1 MNHFKLPLILF
12 ISTLIFIGFSRLFIF
27 QIDFTEDK
35 RYTLSEET
43 MNQIQK
49 IKNPLKI
56 DVFLSGNMP
65 SKYLKFRNELDFI
78 LNRIKF
84 YNKNISLNYINPLEF
99 EKTDDTVNEM
109 IQFGLPPE
117 IVRENKNG
125 NIKQSLIFPWLVIN
139 YGKKS
144 EKILLLQKQLGDNE
158 DEKIFRSLEQ
168 LEYKIL
174 DGLHKV
180 ILKEKKNIAILT
192 SHETTNNIK
201 IADLLQN
208 LKPYYNLG
216 SFDLKNKDVTPKK
229 TVENLKKFDLLV
241 ISNPKNSFSQK
252 EKYIIDQFSLSGGK
266 LLWMINGVT
275 INRDS
280 LFNNY
285 GRAYSVGKELNLD
298 DYFFN
303 LGIRIQK
310 KLVKDLYCAPIVLA
324 NGQENDTQY
333 IPYPWPYNPLSE
345 PENFVIGKDL
355 GPVLF
360 QFASPI
366 DTLES
371 QLTKTLL
378 IKSSNF
384 TKTSTTPS
392 VIELT
397 EAINEIKPNEFKN
410 ISKDFGYLIEGRQK
424 SLFTNRIKPFNLKN
438 EINYGLV
445 KLIIFSDGNIA
456 ENQID
461 KGSPLSLGYD
471 KWTNNYYS
479 NKDLIINSIHYL
491 VNNEKRL
498 LLKDK
503 NLKVNTIDKIKIK
516 KYASFWK
523 WFMLIIPL
531 LIGLISGFVIQFLRF
546 RIKS

>member
-1 MNHFKLPLILF
+1 MNHFKLPLILL

-49 IKNPLKI
+49 IENPLKI

-84 YNKNISLNYINPLEF
+84 YNKNISLNYINPLGF

-158 DEKIFRSLEQ
+158 EEKIFRSLEQ

-229 TVENLKKFDLLV
+229 TIENLKKFDLLV

-345 PENFVIGKDL
+345 PENFIIGKDL

-366 DTLES
+366 DTLEN

-384 TKTSTTPS
+384 TKISTTPS

-491 VNNEKRL
+491 VNNEERL
-498 LLKDK
+498 LLRDK

>member
-144 EKILLLQKQLGDNE
+144 EKIKKKQKQLGDNE

-491 VNNEKRL
+491 LNNEKRL

>member
-1 MNHFKLPLILF
+1 M
-12 ISTLIFIGFSRLFIF
+12 T
-27 QIDFTEDK
+27 
-35 RYTLSEET
+35 
-43 MNQIQK
+43 
-49 IKNPLKI
+49 
-56 DVFLSGNMP
+56 
-65 SKYLKFRNELDFI
+65 
-78 LNRIKF
+78 
-84 YNKNISLNYINPLEF
+84 
-99 EKTDDTVNEM
+99 TVNEM

-144 EKILLLQKQLGDNE
+144 EKIQLLQKKLGDNE
-158 DEKIFRSLEQ
+158 NEKIIRSLEQ

-192 SHETTNNIK
+192 SHETTKNIK
-201 IADLLQN
+201 ITDLLQN

-229 TVENLKKFDLLV
+229 TLENLKKFDLLV

-252 EKYIIDQFSLSGGK
+252 EKYIIDQFSLNGGK

-280 LFNNY
+280 LFNKY
-285 GRAYSVGKELNLD
+285 GKAYSVEKKLNLE

-324 NGQENDTQY
+324 NGQENNTQY
-333 IPYPWPYNPLSE
+333 IPYPWPYNPLTE
-345 PENFVIGKDL
+345 PENFVIGKNL

-366 DTLES
+366 DTLEN
-371 QLTKTLL
+371 QLSKTLL

-392 VIELT
+392 IVELT
-397 EAINEIKPNEFKN
+397 EAINEIKQNEFKN
-410 ISKDFGYLIEGRQK
+410 VSKDFGYLIEGKQK
-424 SLFTNRIKPFNLKN
+424 SLFTNRIKPFNLEN

-445 KLIIFSDGNIA
+445 KSIIFSDGNIA

-491 VNNEKRL
+491 VNNNERL
-498 LLKDK
+498 ILRDK
-503 NLKVNTIDKIKIK
+503 NLKVNSLDKIKIK
-516 KYASFWK
+516 KYGSLWK

-531 LIGLISGFVIQFLRF
+531 LIGLLSGFVIQFLRF
-546 RIKS
+546 RNKS

>member
-139 YGKKS
+139 YGEKS

-158 DEKIFRSLEQ
+158 NEKIFRSLEQ

-229 TVENLKKFDLLV
+229 TLENLKKFDLLV

-366 DTLES
+366 DTLEN

-392 VIELT
+392 IIELT

-461 KGSPLSLGYD
+461 KGFPLSLGYD

-491 VNNEKRL
+491 VNNNERL
-498 LLKDK
+498 LLRDK
-503 NLKVNTIDKIKIK
+503 NLKVNTLDKIKIK
-516 KYASFWK
+516 KYGSFWK

>member
-125 NIKQSLIFPWLVIN
+125 NIKQSLIFPWIVIN
-139 YGKKS
+139 YGEKS
-144 EKILLLQKQLGDNE
+144 EKILLLQKQLGDKE

-229 TVENLKKFDLLV
+229 TLENLKKFDLLV

-366 DTLES
+366 DTLEN

-384 TKTSTTPS
+384 TKTSKTPS

-397 EAINEIKPNEFKN
+397 EATKEIKPNEFKN
-410 ISKDFGYLIEGRQK
+410 ISKDFGYLIKGRQK

-456 ENQID
+456 ENQVD
-461 KGSPLSLGYD
+461 KGFPLSLGYD

-491 VNNEKRL
+491 VNNNERL
-498 LLKDK
+498 LLRDK
-503 NLKVNTIDKIKIK
+503 NLKVNTLDKIKIK
-516 KYASFWK
+516 KYGSFWK

>member
-125 NIKQSLIFPWLVIN
+125 NVKQSLIFPWLVIN
-139 YGKKS
+139 YGEKS
-144 EKILLLQKQLGDNE
+144 EKILLLQKQLGDKE

-229 TVENLKKFDLLV
+229 TLENLKKFDLLV

-366 DTLES
+366 DTLEN

-384 TKTSTTPS
+384 TKTSKTPS

-397 EAINEIKPNEFKN
+397 EATKEIKPNEFKN
-410 ISKDFGYLIEGRQK
+410 ISKDFGYLIKGRQK

-456 ENQID
+456 ENQVD
-461 KGSPLSLGYD
+461 KGFPLSLGYD

-491 VNNEKRL
+491 VNNNERL
-498 LLKDK
+498 LLRDK
-503 NLKVNTIDKIKIK
+503 NLKVNTLDKIKIK
-516 KYASFWK
+516 KYGSFWK

>member
-12 ISTLIFIGFSRLFIF
+12 ISTLILIGFSRLFIF

>member
-12 ISTLIFIGFSRLFIF
+12 ISTLIFVGFSRLFIF

-49 IKNPLKI
+49 IENPLKI

-84 YNKNISLNYINPLEF
+84 YNKNISLNYINPLGF

-158 DEKIFRSLEQ
+158 EEKIFRSLEQ

-229 TVENLKKFDLLV
+229 TIENLKKFDLLV

-345 PENFVIGKDL
+345 PENFIIGKDL

-366 DTLES
+366 DTLEN

-491 VNNEKRL
+491 VNNEERL
-498 LLKDK
+498 LLRDK

>member
-229 TVENLKKFDLLV
+229 TLENLKKFDLLV

>member
-139 YGKKS
+139 YGEKS
-144 EKILLLQKQLGDNE
+144 EKILLLKKQLGDKE

-229 TVENLKKFDLLV
+229 TLENLKKFDLLV
-241 ISNPKNSFSQK
+241 VSNPKNSFSQK

-366 DTLES
+366 DTLEN

-384 TKTSTTPS
+384 TKTSKTPS

-397 EAINEIKPNEFKN
+397 EATKEIKPNEFKN
-410 ISKDFGYLIEGRQK
+410 ISKDFGYLIKGRQK

-456 ENQID
+456 ENQVD
-461 KGSPLSLGYD
+461 KGFPLSLGYD

-491 VNNEKRL
+491 VNNEERL
-498 LLKDK
+498 LLRDK
-503 NLKVNTIDKIKIK
+503 NLKVNTLDKIKIK
-516 KYASFWK
+516 KYGSFWK

>member
-125 NIKQSLIFPWLVIN
+125 NVKQSLIFPWLVIN
-139 YGKKS
+139 YGEKS

-158 DEKIFRSLEQ
+158 NEKIFRSLEQ

-180 ILKEKKNIAILT
+180 ILKEKKNIAILI
-192 SHETTNNIK
+192 SHETTNTIK

-229 TVENLKKFDLLV
+229 TLENLKKFDLLL

-360 QFASPI
+360 QFASPL
-366 DTLES
+366 DTLEN

-384 TKTSTTPS
+384 TKTSKTPS

-397 EAINEIKPNEFKN
+397 EATKEIKPNEFKN
-410 ISKDFGYLIEGRQK
+410 ISKDFGYLIKGRQK

-456 ENQID
+456 ENQVD
-461 KGSPLSLGYD
+461 KGFPLSLGYD

-491 VNNEKRL
+491 VNNNERL
-498 LLKDK
+498 LLRDK
-503 NLKVNTIDKIKIK
+503 NLKVNTLDKIKIK
-516 KYASFWK
+516 KYGSFWK

>member
-139 YGKKS
+139 YGEKS
-144 EKILLLQKQLGDNE
+144 EKILLLKKQLGDKE

-168 LEYKIL
+168 LEYTIL

-229 TVENLKKFDLLV
+229 TLENLKKFDLLV

-366 DTLES
+366 DTLEN

-384 TKTSTTPS
+384 TKTSKTPS

-397 EAINEIKPNEFKN
+397 EATKEIKPNEFKN
-410 ISKDFGYLIEGRQK
+410 ISKDFGYLIKGRQK

-456 ENQID
+456 ENQVD
-461 KGSPLSLGYD
+461 KGFPLSLGYD

-491 VNNEKRL
+491 VNNEERL
-498 LLKDK
+498 LLRDK
-503 NLKVNTIDKIKIK
+503 NLKVNTLDKIKIK
-516 KYASFWK
+516 KYGSFWK

>member
-139 YGKKS
+139 YGEKS
-144 EKILLLQKQLGDNE
+144 EKILLLQKQLGDKE

-229 TVENLKKFDLLV
+229 TLENLKKFDLLV

-366 DTLES
+366 DTLEN

-384 TKTSTTPS
+384 TKTSKTPS

-397 EAINEIKPNEFKN
+397 EATKEIKPNEFKN
-410 ISKDFGYLIEGRQK
+410 ISKDFGYLIKGRQK

-461 KGSPLSLGYD
+461 KGFPLSLGYD

-491 VNNEKRL
+491 VNNNERL
-498 LLKDK
+498 LLRDK
-503 NLKVNTIDKIKIK
+503 NLKVNTLDKIKIK
-516 KYASFWK
+516 KYGSFWK

>member
-12 ISTLIFIGFSRLFIF
+12 ISTFIFIGFSRLFIF

-125 NIKQSLIFPWLVIN
+125 NIKQSLIFPWIVIN
-139 YGKKS
+139 YGEKS
-144 EKILLLQKQLGDNE
+144 EKILLLQKQLGDKE

-216 SFDLKNKDVTPKK
+216 SFDLKNNDVTPKK
-229 TVENLKKFDLLV
+229 TLENLKKFDLLL

-366 DTLES
+366 DTLEN

-384 TKTSTTPS
+384 TKTLTTPS
-392 VIELT
+392 IIELT

-438 EINYGLV
+438 ETNYGLV

-491 VNNEKRL
+491 VNNNERL
-498 LLKDK
+498 LLRDK
-503 NLKVNTIDKIKIK
+503 NLNVNTIDKIKVK
-516 KYASFWK
+516 KYGSFWK

-546 RIKS
+546 RMKL

>member
-12 ISTLIFIGFSRLFIF
+12 ISTLIFVGFSRLFIF

-49 IKNPLKI
+49 IENPLKI

-84 YNKNISLNYINPLEF
+84 YNKNISLNYINPLGF

-158 DEKIFRSLEQ
+158 EEKIFRSLEQ

-229 TVENLKKFDLLV
+229 TIENLKKFDLLV

-345 PENFVIGKDL
+345 PENFIIGKDL

-366 DTLES
+366 DTLEN

-491 VNNEKRL
+491 VNNEERL
-498 LLKDK
+498 LLRDK
-503 NLKVNTIDKIKIK
+503 NLKVNTVDKIKIK

>member
-125 NIKQSLIFPWLVIN
+125 NIKQSLIFPWIVIN
-139 YGKKS
+139 YGEKS
-144 EKILLLQKQLGDNE
+144 EKILLLQKQLGDKE

-229 TVENLKKFDLLV
+229 TLENLKKFDLLV

-366 DTLES
+366 DTLEN

-384 TKTSTTPS
+384 TKTSKTPS

-397 EAINEIKPNEFKN
+397 EATKEIKPNEFKN
-410 ISKDFGYLIEGRQK
+410 ISKDFGYLIKGRQK

-461 KGSPLSLGYD
+461 KGFPLSLGYD

-491 VNNEKRL
+491 VNNEERL
-498 LLKDK
+498 LLRDK

-516 KYASFWK
+516 KYGSFWK

>member
-27 QIDFTEDK
+27 QLDFTEDK

-158 DEKIFRSLEQ
+158 EEKIFRSLEQ

-216 SFDLKNKDVTPKK
+216 SFDLKNKDVTPTK
-229 TVENLKKFDLLV
+229 TIENLKKFDLLV

-366 DTLES
+366 DTLEN

-491 VNNEKRL
+491 VNNEERL
-498 LLKDK
+498 LLRDK

>member
-12 ISTLIFIGFSRLFIF
+12 ISTLIFVGFSRLFIF

-49 IKNPLKI
+49 IENPLKI

-84 YNKNISLNYINPLEF
+84 YNKNISLNYINPLGF

-144 EKILLLQKQLGDNE
+144 EKIQLLQKKLGDNE
-158 DEKIFRSLEQ
+158 EEKIFRSLEQ

-229 TVENLKKFDLLV
+229 TIENLKKFDLLV

-345 PENFVIGKDL
+345 PENFIIGKDL

-366 DTLES
+366 DTLEN

-491 VNNEKRL
+491 VNNEERL
-498 LLKDK
+498 LLRDK

>member
-139 YGKKS
+139 YGEKS

-158 DEKIFRSLEQ
+158 NEKIFRSLEQ

-229 TVENLKKFDLLV
+229 TLENLKKFDLLV
-241 ISNPKNSFSQK
+241 VSNPKNSFSQK

-366 DTLES
+366 DTLEN

-384 TKTSTTPS
+384 TKTSKTPS

-397 EAINEIKPNEFKN
+397 EATKEIKPNEFKN
-410 ISKDFGYLIEGRQK
+410 ISKDFGYLIKGRQK

-456 ENQID
+456 ENQVD
-461 KGSPLSLGYD
+461 KGFPLSLGYD

-491 VNNEKRL
+491 VNNEERL
-498 LLKDK
+498 LLRDK
-503 NLKVNTIDKIKIK
+503 NLKVNTLDKIKIK
-516 KYASFWK
+516 KYGSFWK

>member
-139 YGKKS
+139 YGEKS
-144 EKILLLQKQLGDNE
+144 EKILLLKKQLGDKE

-168 LEYKIL
+168 LEYTIL

-229 TVENLKKFDLLV
+229 TLENLKKFDLLV

-366 DTLES
+366 DTLEN

-384 TKTSTTPS
+384 TKTSKTPS

-397 EAINEIKPNEFKN
+397 EATKEIKPNEFKN
-410 ISKDFGYLIEGRQK
+410 ISKDFGYLIKGRQK

-456 ENQID
+456 ENQVD
-461 KGSPLSLGYD
+461 KGFPLSLGYD

-491 VNNEKRL
+491 VNNNERL
-498 LLKDK
+498 LLRDK
-503 NLKVNTIDKIKIK
+503 NLKVNTLDKIKIK
-516 KYASFWK
+516 KYGSFWK

>member
-366 DTLES
+366 DTLEN

>member
-1 MNHFKLPLILF
+1 
-12 ISTLIFIGFSRLFIF
+12 
-27 QIDFTEDK
+27 
-35 RYTLSEET
+35 
-43 MNQIQK
+43 
-49 IKNPLKI
+49 
-56 DVFLSGNMP
+56 
-65 SKYLKFRNELDFI
+65 
-78 LNRIKF
+78 
-84 YNKNISLNYINPLEF
+84 
-99 EKTDDTVNEM
+99 M

-144 EKILLLQKQLGDNE
+144 EKIQLLQKKLGDNE
-158 DEKIFRSLEQ
+158 NEKIIRSLKQ

-192 SHETTNNIK
+192 SHETTKNIK
-201 IADLLQN
+201 ITDLLQN

-229 TVENLKKFDLLV
+229 TLENLKRFDLLV

-252 EKYIIDQFSLSGGK
+252 DKYIIDQFSLNGGK

-280 LFNNY
+280 LFNKY
-285 GRAYSVGKELNLD
+285 GKAYSVEKIKSRGL
-298 DYFFN
+298 FFN

-324 NGQENDTQY
+324 NGQENNTQY
-333 IPYPWPYNPLSE
+333 IPYPWPYNPLTE
-345 PENFVIGKDL
+345 PENFVIGKNL

-366 DTLES
+366 DTLEN
-371 QLTKTLL
+371 QLSKTLL

-384 TKTSTTPS
+384 TKTSTSPS
-392 VIELT
+392 IVELT
-397 EAINEIKPNEFKN
+397 EAINEIKQNEFKN
-410 ISKDFGYLIEGRQK
+410 VSKDFGYLIEGKQK
-424 SLFTNRIKPFNLKN
+424 SLFTNRIKPFNLEN
-438 EINYGLV
+438 EISYGLV
-445 KLIIFSDGNIA
+445 KSIIFSDGNIA

-491 VNNEKRL
+491 VNNSDRL
-498 LLKDK
+498 ILRDK
-503 NLKVNTIDKIKIK
+503 NLKVNSLDKIKIK
-516 KYASFWK
+516 KYASLWK

-531 LIGLISGFVIQFLRF
+531 LIGLLSGFVIQFLRL
-546 RIKS
+546 RNRS

>member
-12 ISTLIFIGFSRLFIF
+12 ISTLIFVGFSRLFIF

-49 IKNPLKI
+49 IENPLKI

-84 YNKNISLNYINPLEF
+84 YNKNISLNYINPLGF

-158 DEKIFRSLEQ
+158 EEKIFRSLEQ

-229 TVENLKKFDLLV
+229 TIENLKKFDLLV

-345 PENFVIGKDL
+345 PENFIIGKDL

-366 DTLES
+366 DTLEN

-491 VNNEKRL
+491 VNNEERL
-498 LLKDK
+498 LLRDK
-503 NLKVNTIDKIKIK
+503 NLKVNTVDKIKIK

-546 RIKS
+546 KIKS

>member
-139 YGKKS
+139 YGEKS
-144 EKILLLQKQLGDNE
+144 EKILLLQKQLGDKE

-229 TVENLKKFDLLV
+229 TLENLKKFDLLV

-366 DTLES
+366 DTLEN

-461 KGSPLSLGYD
+461 KGFPLSLGYD

-491 VNNEKRL
+491 VNNEERL
-498 LLKDK
+498 LLRDK

-516 KYASFWK
+516 KYGSFWK

>member
-35 RYTLSEET
+35 RYTLSKET
-43 MNQIQK
+43 LNQIQK
-49 IKNPLKI
+49 IKKPLKI

-125 NIKQSLIFPWLVIN
+125 NVKQSLIFPWLVIN
-139 YGKKS
+139 YGEKS

-158 DEKIFRSLEQ
+158 NEKIFRSLEQ

-180 ILKEKKNIAILT
+180 ILKEKKNIAILI
-192 SHETTNNIK
+192 SHETTNTIK

-229 TVENLKKFDLLV
+229 TLENLKKFDLLL

-333 IPYPWPYNPLSE
+333 IPYPWPYNPLTE
-345 PENFVIGKDL
+345 PENFVIGKNL
-355 GPVLF
+355 GPILF
-360 QFASPI
+360 QFVSPI
-366 DTLES
+366 DTLEN
-371 QLTKTLL
+371 QLSKTLL

-392 VIELT
+392 IVELT

-410 ISKDFGYLIEGRQK
+410 VSKDFGYLIEGRQK

-438 EINYGLV
+438 ETNYGLV

-491 VNNEKRL
+491 VNNNERL
-498 LLKDK
+498 LLRDK
-503 NLKVNTIDKIKIK
+503 NLNVNTIDKIKVK
-516 KYASFWK
+516 KYGSFWK

-546 RIKS
+546 RMKL

>member
-139 YGKKS
+139 YGEKS

-158 DEKIFRSLEQ
+158 NEKIFRSLEQ

-216 SFDLKNKDVTPKK
+216 SFDLKNKDVSPKK
-229 TVENLKKFDLLV
+229 TLENLKKFDLLV
-241 ISNPKNSFSQK
+241 VSNPKNSFSQK

-366 DTLES
+366 DTLEN

-384 TKTSTTPS
+384 TKTSKTPS

-397 EAINEIKPNEFKN
+397 EATKEIKPNEFKN
-410 ISKDFGYLIEGRQK
+410 ISKDFGYLIKGRQK

-456 ENQID
+456 ENQVD
-461 KGSPLSLGYD
+461 KGFPLSLGYD

-491 VNNEKRL
+491 VNNNERL
-498 LLKDK
+498 LLRDK
-503 NLKVNTIDKIKIK
+503 NLKVNTLDKIKIK
-516 KYASFWK
+516 KYGSFWK

>member
-139 YGKKS
+139 YGEKS

-158 DEKIFRSLEQ
+158 NEKIFRSLEQ

-229 TVENLKKFDLLV
+229 TLENLKKFDLLV

-366 DTLES
+366 DTLEN

-384 TKTSTTPS
+384 TKTSKTPS

-397 EAINEIKPNEFKN
+397 EATKEIKPNEFKN
-410 ISKDFGYLIEGRQK
+410 ISKDFGYLIKGRQK

-456 ENQID
+456 ENQVD
-461 KGSPLSLGYD
+461 KGFPLSLGYD

-491 VNNEKRL
+491 VNNNERL
-498 LLKDK
+498 LLRDK
-503 NLKVNTIDKIKIK
+503 NLKVNTLDKIKIK
-516 KYASFWK
+516 KYGSFWK

>member
-229 TVENLKKFDLLV
+229 TIENLKKFDLLV

-366 DTLES
+366 DTLEN

>member
-523 WFMLIIPL
+523 WFMLTIPL

>member
-139 YGKKS
+139 YGEKS

-158 DEKIFRSLEQ
+158 NEKIFRSLEQ

-229 TVENLKKFDLLV
+229 TLENLKKFDLLL

-345 PENFVIGKDL
+345 PENFIIGKDL

-503 NLKVNTIDKIKIK
+503 NLIVNSIDTINLK

-531 LIGLISGFVIQFLRF
+531 LIGRISGFFIQLLRF

>member
-1 MNHFKLPLILF
+1 MSHFKFPLIIFVSTLAF
-12 ISTLIFIGFSRLFIF
+12 ISFSRFFIF
-27 QIDFTEDK
+27 QIDLTEDK

-43 MNQIQK
+43 LNQIQK

-56 DVFLSGNMP
+56 DVFLSGNIP

-78 LNRIKF
+78 LNRIKS
-84 YNKNISLNYINPLEF
+84 YNKNIFLNYINPLEF
-99 EKTDDTVNEM
+99 EKTDVTVNEM

-144 EKILLLQKQLGDNE
+144 EKIQLLQKKLGDNE
-158 DEKIFRSLEQ
+158 NEKIIRSLEQ

-174 DGLHKV
+174 DGIHKV

-192 SHETTNNIK
+192 SHETTKNIK
-201 IADLLQN
+201 ITDLLQN

-229 TVENLKKFDLLV
+229 TLENLKRFDLLV
-241 ISNPKNSFSQK
+241 ISNPKKSFSQK
-252 EKYIIDQFSLSGGK
+252 DKYIIDQFSLNGGK

-280 LFNNY
+280 LFNKY
-285 GRAYSVGKELNLD
+285 GKAYSVEKKLNLE

-324 NGQENDTQY
+324 NGQENNTQY
-333 IPYPWPYNPLSE
+333 IPYPWPYNPLTE
-345 PENFVIGKDL
+345 PENFVIGKNL

-366 DTLES
+366 DTLEN
-371 QLTKTLL
+371 QLSKTLL

-384 TKTSTTPS
+384 TKTSITPS
-392 VIELT
+392 IVELT
-397 EAINEIKPNEFKN
+397 EAINEIKQNEFKN
-410 ISKDFGYLIEGRQK
+410 VSKDFGYLIEGKQK
-424 SLFTNRIKPFNLKN
+424 SLFTNRIKPFNLEN
-438 EINYGLV
+438 EISYGLV
-445 KLIIFSDGNIA
+445 KSIIFSDGNVA

-491 VNNEKRL
+491 VNNNDRL
-498 LLKDK
+498 ILRDK
-503 NLKVNTIDKIKIK
+503 NLKVNSLDKIKIK
-516 KYASFWK
+516 KHGSLWK

-531 LIGLISGFVIQFLRF
+531 LIGLLSSFVIQFLRL
-546 RIKS
+546 RNRS